1 MLEHSFSYCLLFIFK
16 VVSSFHLILVLRSLQ
31 KSNENWKAA
40 DFELNIYHSIQKKL
54 GKKSRPEP
62 MAWFNVKVFA
72 LDVIG
77 IVATFPF
84 TVGYRFRHQTLLF
97 ISRLVCLNFTFYR
110 EESDSSFGHFSWEFI
125 NSLPCQV
132 DKKASAHIQ
141 NSSEKWKQYMKKELT
156 EFSSSCFKWMTF
168 GWCIV
173 CWWINRKKYTQRTC
187 R

>member
-1 MLEHSFSYCLLFIFK
+1 MKTEKLST
-16 VVSSFHLILVLRSLQ
+16 
-31 KSNENWKAA
+31 
-40 DFELNIYHSIQKKL
+40 DFEHISFNTKKL
-54 GKKSRPEP
+54 GKKSRPKP
-62 MAWFNVKVFA
+62 IAWFNVKVFA

-84 TVGYRFRHQTLLF
+84 TVPYRFRHQTLLF

-141 NSSEKWKQYMKKELT
+141 NSSEKWKQYMKKRVDWIL
-156 EFSSSCFKWMTF
+156 SILLQMNDIWMMYCLLVNKQEKIHSAHMPIKILKT
-168 GWCIV
+168 
-173 CWWINRKKYTQRTC
+173 R
-187 R
+187 

>member
-16 VVSSFHLILVLRSLQ
+16 VVSSFHLTLVLRSLQ

-54 GKKSRPEP
+54 GKKSRPKP
-62 MAWFNVKVFA
+62 IAWFNVKVFA

-84 TVGYRFRHQTLLF
+84 MVGYRFRHQTLLF

-132 DKKASAHIQ
+132 DKSVSTYTKFIRKMKTVHGKKSWLNSLHPASNEWHLDDVLFAG
-141 NSSEKWKQYMKKELT
+141 E
-156 EFSSSCFKWMTF
+156 
-168 GWCIV
+168 
-173 CWWINRKKYTQRTC
+173 
-187 R
+187 